1 MATAKKPV
9 AAKSPA
15 KTVDIKS
22 LSKADLAKK
31 VTELREEAAVL
42 KRGMREGNVQ
52 NVRAYAAKRRDIA
65 RALTALN
72 AKAEGEEK

>member
-9 AAKSPA
+9 AAKTPA
-15 KTVDIKS
+15 KPVDIKS
-22 LSKADLAKK
+22 LSGADLVKK
-31 VTELREEAAVL
+31 VAELRVEAAAL

-52 NVRAYAAKRRDIA
+52 NVRAYTAKRRDIA